1 VVENRAHL
9 WAQLIEN
16 NLISS
21 YERKLQMENNII
33 TIKGIECYEKDGTA
47 YLKLETVARGLGFT
61 QIAASGNEAVRWE
74 RVRKYLTELGVPT
87 SGDGNGCPDFIPE
100 NIFYR
105 LAMKAKNEAAEAFQ
119 AKIADEVIPSIR
131 KHGAYMTPETIE
143 KVLLNPDTIIRLAT
157 DLKAEREQR
166 LLLEEKTAAQE
177 KVIESQKPMVE
188 FAEKVGNSKDLI
200 TMSQMAKLVHDEN
213 IPLGRNK
220 LLRWLRDKKILR
232 ENNEPYQQYV
242 SSGLFDVKEVAKETT
257 YGHKIFPV
265 TLVTGKGQM
274 YIVEK
279 LRKEYAAG

>member
-1 VVENRAHL
+1 MNELKIFENPKFGSVRTLEEDGKVLFCAKDVAVSLGYKDPTNAIKTHCRWVVKRHL
-9 WAQLIEN
+9 PHPQNPSKEIEIN
-16 NLISS
+16 
-21 YERKLQMENNII
+21 
-33 TIKGIECYEKDGTA
+33 
-47 YLKLETVARGLGFT
+47 
-61 QIAASGNEAVRWE
+61 
-74 RVRKYLTELGVPT
+74 
-87 SGDGNGCPDFIPE
+87 FIPE
-100 NIFYR
+100 GDIYR
-105 LAMKAKNEAAEAFQ
+105 LAAKSELPRAEEFESW
-119 AKIADEVIPSIR
+119 IFDEVIPSIR

-143 KVLLNPDTIIRLAT
+143 KALLNPDTIIRLAM
-157 DLKAEREQR
+157 DIKAEREQR
-166 LLLEEKTAAQE
+166 LLLEEKNAELEAENQR
-177 KVIESQKPMVE
+177 KQKMIESQKPMVE

>member
-1 VVENRAHL
+1 MNSIVN
-9 WAQLIEN
+9 
-16 NLISS
+16 IS
-21 YERKLQMENNII
+21 
-33 TIKGIECYEKDGTA
+33 GVECYEQNGTA

-61 QIAASGNEAVRWE
+61 RIADSGNEVIRWE
-74 RVRKYLTELGVPT
+74 RVEGYLRDLGVPT
-87 SGDGNGCPDFIPE
+87 CGHDDFIPE

-131 KHGAYMTPETIE
+131 KHGAYMTPEIIE

-166 LLLEEKTAAQE
+166 LLLEEKNAAQE
-177 KVIESQKPMVE
+177 KVIEAQKPMVE

>member
-1 VVENRAHL
+1 MLELLASLGYAKQSITQAEHIYILSERGYAK
-9 WAQLIEN
+9 LIKIMDSDTAWEVHDR
-16 NLISS
+16 LMDEYFSMREELYGGSRREPPKDFSS
-21 YERKLQMENNII
+21 ALRML
-33 TIKGIECYEKDGTA
+33 
-47 YLKLETVARGLGFT
+47 
-61 QIAASGNEAVRWE
+61 
-74 RVRKYLTELGVPT
+74 
-87 SGDGNGCPDFIPE
+87 
-100 NIFYR
+100 
-105 LAMKAKNEAAEAFQ
+105 
-119 AKIADEVIPSIR
+119 ADEV
-131 KHGAYMTPETIE
+131 
-143 KVLLNPDTIIRLAT
+143 
-157 DLKAEREQR
+157 
-166 LLLEEKTAAQE
+166 EKTAALEAENQR
-177 KVIESQKPMVE
+177 KQKMIEEQKPMVE